1 LTEGRSAQPGAIGA
15 QAHAWAATKESIV
28 EKIVARVKEEAKGG
42 KLACKRAF
50 ELAEELG
57 VGLRE
62 VGKAANEA
70 GVKIAACQ
78 LGCFK

>member
-1 LTEGRSAQPGAIGA
+1 M
-15 QAHAWAATKESIV
+15 
-28 EKIVARVKEEAKGG
+28 EKIVAKIKEEAKGG

-50 ELAEELG
+50 ELASELG
-57 VGLRE
+57 VGPRE
-62 VGKAANEA
+62 VGQAANEA